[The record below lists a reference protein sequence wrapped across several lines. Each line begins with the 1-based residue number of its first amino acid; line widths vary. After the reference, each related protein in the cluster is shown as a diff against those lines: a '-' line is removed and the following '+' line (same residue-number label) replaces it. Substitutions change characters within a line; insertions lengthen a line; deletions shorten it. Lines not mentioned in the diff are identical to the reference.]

1 LAGGAQATVSGAV
14 ELALLLGL
22 TERVIGLTIIAAGT
36 GLPEVVTSI
45 VSSYRGRDD
54 VAIANVIG
62 SNLFNILGILG
73 LSALVAPLPVDAAIV
88 SSDNWWMLG
97 ITLLLFPLMFTGL
110 RINRWEG
117 ALLLAAYG
125 TYLTLLLNQE

>member
-1 LAGGAQATVSGAV
+1 
-14 ELALLLGL
+14 
-22 TERVIGLTIIAAGT
+22 
-36 GLPEVVTSI
+36 